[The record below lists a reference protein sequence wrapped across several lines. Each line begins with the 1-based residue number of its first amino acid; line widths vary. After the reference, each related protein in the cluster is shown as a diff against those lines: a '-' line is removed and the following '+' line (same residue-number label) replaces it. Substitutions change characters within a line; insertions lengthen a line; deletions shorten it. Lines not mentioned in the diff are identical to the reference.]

1 MERLARAGALDGLCG
16 SRRQAVWDVQA
27 LGPSA
32 DDDLFRGMPMDR
44 SPAPGRPLA
53 EAERVAEDYR
63 TTGLSLT
70 RHPLALMRPFL
81 DVRRVLTAA
90 QLQRAPSKARIRIA
104 GLVICRQRPPTAKGV
119 AFLSLEDETGISNLV
134 VSPEI
139 FERDRGVL
147 LSSAFLYAEGRVER
161 VSNVV
166 NVQVTR
172 ATALRLPS
180 SPAAERQLSMPL
192 DAAPG

>member
-1 MERLARAGALDGLCG
+1 M
-16 SRRQAVWDVQA
+16 
-27 LGPSA
+27 
-32 DDDLFRGMPMDR
+32 
-44 SPAPGRPLA
+44 
-53 EAERVAEDYR
+53 
-63 TTGLSLT
+63 
-70 RHPLALMRPFL
+70 
-81 DVRRVLTAA
+81 
-90 QLQRAPSKARIRIA
+90 
-104 GLVICRQRPPTAKGV
+104 

-147 LSSAFLYAEGRVER
+147 LGSAFLYAEGRVER

-180 SPAAERQLSMPL
+180 SPATERQLSMPL
-192 DAAPG
+192 SDATPG

>member
-1 MERLARAGALDGLCG
+1 
-16 SRRQAVWDVQA
+16 VQA

-32 DDDLFRGMPMDR
+32 DDDLFRGMPMDH
-44 SPAPGRPLA
+44 SPTPGRPLE
-53 EAERVAEDYR
+53 EAEQVAEDYR
-63 TTGLSLT
+63 TTGLSLS

-90 QLQRAPSKARIRIA
+90 QLQRAPAKSRIRIA

-134 VSPEI
+134 VPPEI

-147 LSSAFLYAEGRVER
+147 LASAFLYAEGRVER
-161 VSNVV
+161 VANVV

-172 ATALRLPS
+172 ATPLRLPS
-180 SPAAERQLSMPL
+180 SASRTQQLSMPL
-192 DAAPG
+192 GDATPG